1 MTECERILI
10 FLKTIEMSFDF
21 VNEENSMKGDII
33 AVLLMG
39 AIGLIFTYL
48 GYMIWIKERIDMIHS
63 YLVEKVSEEDKKAF
77 CKLSGLGVFII
88 GISILISAVILG
100 ATDSVK
106 SFICFVIGFIVGLG
120 MLIAAGM
127 KYNN

>member
-1 MTECERILI
+1 
-10 FLKTIEMSFDF
+10 
-21 VNEENSMKGDII
+21 MKGDII
-33 AVLLMG
+33 AVLLVG
-39 AIGLIFTYL
+39 AIGLIFVYL

-88 GISILISAVILG
+88 GISLIITAAILG

-106 SFICFVIGFIVGLG
+106 SFICFVVGFVVGLG